1 MLSSPWGRSPRTGGF
16 WWDGEFRA
24 CLGAC
29 NGRVPSGAH
38 LLDRGCWE
46 EGELAAR
53 GTHQLP
59 DDKSF
64 HSRASRAGQSSARG
78 FPMPLQPY
86 SYRVL
91 AGSPQGTH
99 LPGWGVVWRDA
110 PHLSPG
116 TPQAAPT
123 TRAPTAPLGRAHL
136 QSQETPLASVPSSFH
151 RGCKSHRSRHSEPG
165 SSAGAPAGSGS
176 FGTAPTAQRDTG
188 LCLTNR
194 WHQCSHSQVW
204 WQRRTCCPVSRL
216 PREWGPA
223 PQPWG
228 GPGGCCLQNPGSKG
242 GSAPGRSRGAVQEQ
256 QQ

>member
-1 MLSSPWGRSPRTGGF
+1 MSSEPAWAPAMAVCRQEPTCWTGGAGRRASWLPAGLISSLLTNPFTLEQAERDRAQPEASQCHSSPTATVSL
-16 WWDGEFRA
+16 
-24 CLGAC
+24 LGAHRAPISPA
-29 NGRVPSGAH
+29 GGWSG
-38 LLDRGCWE
+38 E
-46 EGELAAR
+46 
-53 GTHQLP
+53 
-59 DDKSF
+59 
-64 HSRASRAGQSSARG
+64 
-78 FPMPLQPY
+78 MP
-86 SYRVL
+86 
-91 AGSPQGTH
+91 
-99 LPGWGVVWRDA
+99 

-123 TRAPTAPLGRAHL
+123 TRAPAAPLGRAHL

-228 GPGGCCLQNPGSKG
+228 GPRGCCLQNPGSKG
-242 GSAPGRSRGAVQEQ
+242 GSAPDRSGGAVQEQ